1 MPQAING
8 TEGSDVL
15 KRYHKRP
22 IISQV
27 AIKQQNP
34 LPSGVRQ
41 RLAQHAVVSYKH
53 FAKLGDYPPIG
64 NRAGLR
70 GVQAARPPLRLSAR
84 TGTCRVG
91 SSGRGINNL
100 LCDLSVGLNNHLLDL
115 LRSLDRL
122 GLVVYPLELLE
133 GSALGLDAG
142 GVIYQHQRNETLFGG
157 RGGGGGTYQ
166 KRYHKMASIISQP
179 TKMKMYL

>member
-22 IISQV
+22 IILQV

-34 LPSGVRQ
+34 LPSGTRQ
-41 RLAQHAVVSYKH
+41 RLAQHAVVSYKPL
-53 FAKLGDYPPIG
+53 ADLGDYPPID
-64 NRAGLR
+64 NRAGPK
-70 GVQAARPPLRLSAR
+70 GVQAARPPLRISAR

-91 SSGRGINNL
+91 SSGRVINNL
-100 LCDLSVGLNNHLLDL
+100 LRDLSVGLYNHLFDV
-115 LRSLDRL
+115 LRGLDRL
-122 GLVVYPLELLE
+122 GLVVHPLELLE

-142 GVIYQHQRNETLFGG
+142 GAVC
-157 RGGGGGTYQ
+157 
-166 KRYHKMASIISQP
+166 
-179 TKMKMYL
+179 